1 MCRLKLA
8 LLYDFLNTLDERR
21 YMENGAL
28 HNGGDE
34 ISTSLLRAE
43 WMRARSL
50 LGADARPAHSAQVQS
65 NGLYR
70 LRLRDVKMATS
81 DRKLFLQTLFKL
93 EEFRRIATCYEKTD
107 QTAARRSTSSD
118 PRSLT
123 DECPQAQISAA
134 QRFFTGDH

>member
-1 MCRLKLA
+1 MLVFMSLSETYDVPPELA
-8 LLYDFLNTLDERR
+8 LLYDFLNTLHERR

-34 ISTSLLRAE
+34 ISTPLLRAE

-81 DRKLFLQTLFKL
+81 IENFFCELK
-93 EEFRRIATCYEKTD
+93 EFRKIATRYEKTD
-107 QTAARRSTSSD
+107 QT
-118 PRSLT
+118 
-123 DECPQAQISAA
+123 CSAMIHLVGSPIA
-134 QRFFTGDH
+134 IR